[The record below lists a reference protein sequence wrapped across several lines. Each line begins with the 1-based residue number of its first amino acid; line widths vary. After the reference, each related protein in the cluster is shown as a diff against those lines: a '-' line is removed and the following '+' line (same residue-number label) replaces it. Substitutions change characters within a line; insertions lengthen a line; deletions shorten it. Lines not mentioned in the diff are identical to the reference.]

1 MDFLKNAYPWTI
13 VVHCSDEIHL
23 TPGVFGYPERQ
34 DSLQESHHERPGKR
48 LYFHLLYHLLGGRF
62 LQSLSMCW
70 RNTWQKALPISR
82 INGKVR
88 QFSSGINP
96 VTGADTYLSAGC
108 DIQDA
113 GSYTSRWCDLL
124 FHVEWSFLFHGPL
137 KMASHCDLACQ
148 VPENR
153 PIFDARQTI
162 SGISQKHAWKSY
174 EIMKY

>member
-1 MDFLKNAYPWTI
+1 MKQDGKTMDFLKNAYPWTI

-88 QFSSGINP
+88 QFHQASILWLAQTLTSARGAISRMLDLIPAGDVIFCSMLNEVFCSTGLWKWL
-96 VTGADTYLSAGC
+96 VTVT
-108 DIQDA
+108 
-113 GSYTSRWCDLL
+113 
-124 FHVEWSFLFHGPL
+124 
-137 KMASHCDLACQ
+137 
-148 VPENR
+148 
-153 PIFDARQTI
+153 
-162 SGISQKHAWKSY
+162 
-174 EIMKY
+174 